1 MEKVP
6 FYKWLPYILA
16 MVFIFYAIPP
26 LLEET
31 VFEDFALMIFIPACC
46 LGSGVIFGKINGWVW
61 YYCIVVAMIF
71 APTLVFN
78 YAQSDI
84 HYIFEYGGLA
94 FMGSLLGYAFH
105 REKYSKEGSYAFNR
119 LSFETAEAAEE
130 ACDML
135 YDNGIRAVED
145 ELSEYDIK
153 KGVKFAVKVPSKQLK
168 KTEEL
173 LKDINLPYELL

>member
-6 FYKWLPYILA
+6 FYKWLPYLVA
-16 MVFIFYAIPP
+16 MVFIFYALPP
-26 LLEET
+26 MLEKT

-46 LGSGVIFGKINGWVW
+46 LGGGVIFGKVNGWVW
-61 YYCIVVAMIF
+61 YYCIVVALIF
-71 APTLVFN
+71 APTLVLN

-105 REKYSKEGSYAFNR
+105 RDKYSKDGSYAFNR
-119 LSFETAEAAEE
+119 LSFETEEAVKE

-135 YDNGIRAVED
+135 YENDIETEPD
-145 ELSEYDIK
+145 EICERDLK
-153 KGVKFAVKVPSKQLK
+153 KGGNFAVKIPAK
-168 KTEEL
+168 KLSASQEL
-173 LKDINLPYELL
+173 LKKANIPYELL